1 MSLFFR
7 LVIIVIISLT
17 SYVSISATPLID
29 FTLAPQV
36 YLSGTSSDAR
46 FDVAGALFDSGS
58 PIPAPHIVTGTRT
71 FS

>member
-7 LVIIVIISLT
+7 FFISVIISLT
-17 SYVSISATPLID
+17 SYVSISAAGFVD
-29 FTLAPQV
+29 FALAPQV